1 MSREY
6 AAQQADQEERHR
18 REGIKPSLLFALLGR
33 AKVVPEPVK
42 VSQPAQATPK
52 TNAERQAAF
61 RARQRAKKDPATSAN
76 APGRDG
82 STDATTGEKP

>member
-33 AKVVPEPVK
+33 AKVVASPEAIAAKPATSVK
-42 VSQPAQATPK
+42 S
-52 TNAERQAAF
+52 NAERQAAF

-82 STDATTGEKP
+82 FTDATTGEKP